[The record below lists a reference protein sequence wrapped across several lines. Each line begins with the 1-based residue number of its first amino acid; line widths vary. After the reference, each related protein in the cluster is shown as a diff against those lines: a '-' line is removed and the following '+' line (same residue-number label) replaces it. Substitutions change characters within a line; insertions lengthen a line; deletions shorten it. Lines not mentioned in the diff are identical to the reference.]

1 MRALNYWLRRSP
13 NEKTSEKS
21 AIKNRPFYVFCCFH
35 PLSFSNFSTFFI
47 IASRK
52 EPKIIFFNIETYL
65 QLLVEIYFDLLYRS
79 MYYLFTSM
87 ATFVTLLFL
96 EMLSISTIHRSE
108 NPVWFAYEI
117 VRSGPLTAI

>member
-35 PLSFSNFSTFFI
+35 PLSFSNFSTFSI

-52 EPKIIFFNIETYL
+52 EPKIIFFNIETYF
-65 QLLVEIYFDLLYRS
+65 QLLLYRS

-108 NPVWFAYEI
+108 NPVWFAYKV

>member
-35 PLSFSNFSTFFI
+35 PLSFSNFSTFSV

-65 QLLVEIYFDLLYRS
+65 QLLVEICHLASY
-79 MYYLFTSM
+79 
-87 ATFVTLLFL
+87 
-96 EMLSISTIHRSE
+96 IGQCTIYSQAWQH
-108 NPVWFAYEI
+108 
-117 VRSGPLTAI
+117 L